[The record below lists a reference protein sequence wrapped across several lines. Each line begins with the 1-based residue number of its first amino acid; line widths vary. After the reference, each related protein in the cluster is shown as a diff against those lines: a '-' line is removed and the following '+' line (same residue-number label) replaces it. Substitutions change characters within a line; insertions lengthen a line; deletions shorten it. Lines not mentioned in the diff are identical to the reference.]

1 MSNFTCINGRF
12 VPTAKACVSVFDRS
26 FLYGDGL
33 FETLYVHE
41 RRPFRLDAHLDRLEH
56 GARHLGIRLP
66 FDRPAL
72 AGFVAGLIARNASA
86 TPSLLRLTLSR
97 GVGPRGYSPRGADA
111 PTLVVSQHPVAARQP
126 ATLRWRLAT
135 ASVRLPAGDV
145 IARFKTCNKLPQI
158 LARAEAE
165 ARGADEALL
174 LNTGGWVAE
183 AASSNLFW
191 VRGGS
196 VFTAPLASGILAGV
210 TRAVAFELCAASG
223 VPVRECSLQPAALLT
238 QDAVFLSL
246 SSVGI
251 VPASH
256 LDGRKLGASP
266 LVARLRRAYW
276 QLVERECA
284 IPSECEAPVGNPTK
298 RRTGKSTSQ
307 ALPN

>member
-1 MSNFTCINGRF
+1 MSNFTCINGHF
-12 VPTAKACVSVFDRS
+12 VPSSKASVSVFDRS

-41 RRPFRLDAHLDRLEH
+41 RLPFRLDAHLNRLEH

-66 FDRPAL
+66 FDRPSL
-72 AGFVAGLIARNASA
+72 SSLVSGLLARNACA
-86 TPSLLRLTLSR
+86 TPSLLRFTLSR
-97 GVGPRGYSPRGADA
+97 GVGPRGYSPRGADT
-111 PTLVVSQHPVAARQP
+111 PTLVIAQHPVAASRPARQ
-126 ATLRWRLAT
+126 RWRLAT

-145 IARFKTCNKLPQI
+145 MARFKTCNKLPQI

-165 ARGADEALL
+165 AIGADEALL

-191 VRGGS
+191 VRGGT

-210 TRAVAFELCAASG
+210 TRAVVFELCAAMG
-223 VPVRECSLQPAALLT
+223 VEVRECSLRPADLLR

-256 LDGRKLGASP
+256 LDGRKLATSP

-276 QLVERECA
+276 RLVESESA
-284 IPSECEAPVGNPTK
+284 TPSDAERNPDTT
-298 RRTGKSTSQ
+298 R
-307 ALPN
+307 